1 MEFLYIFMDK
11 KGFLSVIVCI
21 EHIAMQAMSKAGGD
35 AVFGQISVCGRAGS
49 KRKNPF
55 MRGIYIL
62 SNML

>member
-1 MEFLYIFMDK
+1 
-11 KGFLSVIVCI
+11 
-21 EHIAMQAMSKAGGD
+21 MQAMSKAGGD